1 MWLVVGLGNP
11 GSRYHYTRHNAGFL
25 AVQSIA
31 KAWHLQ
37 SWTRSS
43 NSKIIKT
50 KKGSKGVILAQPL
63 TFMNLSGLAVRD
75 LMSHYKIKPDN
86 LIVIYDD
93 LDLDLGEIRVRAQGS
108 PGTHKGMQSII
119 QAIGTQSFPRVRIGI
134 GPKPD
139 QQDASQYVLSEFCE
153 EEKEKLGRVLEK
165 TQRAVEMTIAGRL
178 PAAMNVFNSRRKAPL
193 SEEG

>member
-1 MWLVVGLGNP
+1 MVGLGNP

>member
-1 MWLVVGLGNP
+1 VWLVVGLGNP

-139 QQDASQYVLSEFCE
+139 QQDASQYVLSEFGE

>member
-11 GSRYHYTRHNAGFL
+11 GSRYHHTRHNAGFL

-63 TFMNLSGLAVRD
+63 IFMNLSGLAVRD

-139 QQDASQYVLSEFCE
+139 QQDASQYVLSEFGE

-178 PAAMNVFNSRRKAPL
+178 PAAMNVFNSRRKAPF

>member
-139 QQDASQYVLSEFCE
+139 QQDASQYVLSEFGE